1 MRSSSVYE
9 DKAKGSMAGLFE
21 SVPNINPKNSN
32 DLETSINKVIDSYK
46 NYKNKENEI
55 FIQEMIEDVKISGV
69 VTSCD
74 LSNYSPFYKI
84 NYSKKK
90 YFRGYIW
97 RQRNKIILLFFSHK
111 PKNLYFRKIKN

>member
-1 MRSSSVYE
+1 
-9 DKAKGSMAGLFE
+9 MAGLFE

-32 DLETSINKVIDSYK
+32 DLETSINKVIDSCK

-84 NYSKKK
+84 NYSKKNTLEVTSGGK
-90 YFRGYIW
+90 ETKSYYC
-97 RQRNKIILLFFSHK
+97 FFS
-111 PKNLYFRKIKN
+111 